1 MSILKVDDLTVN
13 YGALRALSSVSLEI
27 GTGEIHGL
35 IGPNGS
41 GKTTL
46 CNAIT
51 GFLRQKSG
59 VVVFNGRNISST
71 KAYNMAG
78 LGISRTFQDLQVFS
92 EMTGLENVMVGYHGR
107 SRSGVIG
114 GVFRPPRVVREDSEI
129 RDRAYE
135 ALESVRLA
143 HLANRPANRMSFGQQ
158 RMLELARALVSE
170 PLLVLLDEPAAGLS
184 PVMYERL
191 TEILDHLRARGKTS
205 ILLIEHVIRLV
216 MSISDRITVLDHGE
230 KIAEGTPEVVRRDPN
245 VIEAYLG
252 KAMKYVDT

>member
-1 MSILKVDDLTVN
+1 MSVLKIDDLTVN
-13 YGALRALSSVSLEI
+13 YGALTALSNVSLEI
-27 GTGEIHGL
+27 GNGEIHGL

-59 VVVFNGRNISST
+59 EVVFNGQKISSAR
-71 KAYNMAG
+71 AYNMAS

-92 EMTGLENVMVGYHGR
+92 EMTGLENVMVGYHGK

-114 GVFRPPRVVREDSEI
+114 GIFRPPRVVREDSEI

-158 RMLELARALVSE
+158 RMLELARALVSD
-170 PLLVLLDEPAAGLS
+170 PLLILLDEPAAGLS

-191 TEILDHLRARGKTS
+191 TEILGNLRSHGKTS

-230 KIAEGTPEVVRRDPN
+230 KIAEGTPEVVRKDPN

-252 KAMKYVDT
+252 KAMKYVDA

>member
-27 GTGEIHGL
+27 GASEIHGL

-59 VVVFNGRNISST
+59 EVVFNGRNISST

-158 RMLELARALVSE
+158 RMLELARALVSD

-191 TEILDHLRARGKTS
+191 TEILDNLRARGKTS

-230 KIAEGTPEVVRRDPN
+230 KIAEGTPDAVRRDPN

>member
-13 YGALRALSSVSLEI
+13 YGALTALSNVSLEI

-51 GFLRQKSG
+51 GFLHQKTG
-59 VVVFNGRNISST
+59 EVVFNGQNINST
-71 KAYNMAG
+71 KAYSMAG

-92 EMTGLENVMVGYHGR
+92 EMTGLENVMVGYHGK

-114 GVFRPPRVVREDSEI
+114 GVVRPPRVVREDSEI

-158 RMLELARALVSE
+158 RMLELARALVSD

-191 TEILDHLRARGKTS
+191 TEILENLRSRGKTS

-230 KIAEGTPEVVRRDPN
+230 KIAEGTPEVVRKDPN

-252 KAMKYVDT
+252 KAMKYVDS

>member
-59 VVVFNGRNISST
+59 EVVFNGRNISST

-129 RDRAYE
+129 RDKAYE

-191 TEILDHLRARGKTS
+191 TEILDNLRTRGKTS

>member
-13 YGALRALSSVSLEI
+13 YGALRALSGVSLEI
-27 GTGEIHGL
+27 GASEIHGL

-59 VVVFNGRNISST
+59 EVVFNGRNISST

-92 EMTGLENVMVGYHGR
+92 EMTGLENVMVGYHGK

-114 GVFRPPRVVREDSEI
+114 GVFRPPRVVQEDSEI

-158 RMLELARALVSE
+158 RMLELARALVSD

-191 TEILDHLRARGKTS
+191 TEILDNLRARGKTS

>member
-1 MSILKVDDLTVN
+1 MSILKVDELTVN
-13 YGALRALSSVSLEI
+13 YGALKALSNVSLEI
-27 GTGEIHGL
+27 GNGEIHGL

-51 GFLRQKSG
+51 GFLRQKTG
-59 VVVFNGRNISST
+59 KVVFNGQNISSIR
-71 KAYNMAG
+71 AYNMAT

-92 EMTGLENVMVGYHGR
+92 EMTGLENVMVGYHGK

-114 GVFRPPRVVREDSEI
+114 GVFRPPRVVREDTEI
-129 RDRAYE
+129 KDRAYE

-170 PLLVLLDEPAAGLS
+170 PLLILLDEPAAGLS

-191 TEILDHLRARGKTS
+191 TEILDNLRSRGKTS

-230 KIAEGTPEVVRRDPN
+230 KIAEGTPEVVRKDPN

-252 KAMKYVDT
+252 KAMKYVDA

>member
-13 YGALRALSSVSLEI
+13 YGALTALSSVSLEI
-27 GTGEIHGL
+27 GIGEIHGL

-51 GFLRQKSG
+51 GFLHQKTG
-59 VVVFNGRNISST
+59 EVVFNGQNIRST
-71 KAYNMAG
+71 KAYSMAG

-92 EMTGLENVMVGYHGR
+92 EMTGLENVMVGYHGK

-114 GVFRPPRVVREDSEI
+114 GVVRPPRVVREDSEI

-158 RMLELARALVSE
+158 RMLELARALVSD

-191 TEILDHLRARGKTS
+191 TEILDNLRSRGKTS

-252 KAMKYVDT
+252 KAMKYVDS

>member
-13 YGALRALSSVSLEI
+13 YGALTALSRVSLEI
-27 GTGEIHGL
+27 DNGEIHGL

-59 VVVFNGRNISST
+59 EVVFNGQNISST

-92 EMTGLENVMVGYHGR
+92 EMTGLENVMIGYHGK

-158 RMLELARALVSE
+158 RMLELARALVSD

-191 TEILDHLRARGKTS
+191 TEILGNLRSRGKTS

-230 KIAEGTPEVVRRDPN
+230 KIAEGTPEVVRKDPN

-252 KAMKYVDT
+252 KAMKYVDA

>member
-59 VVVFNGRNISST
+59 EVVFNGRNISST

-158 RMLELARALVSE
+158 RMLELARALVSN
-170 PLLVLLDEPAAGLS
+170 PLLILLDEPAAGLS

-191 TEILDHLRARGKTS
+191 TEILDNLRARGKTS

-230 KIAEGTPEVVRRDPN
+230 KIAEGTPEVVRKDPN

-252 KAMKYVDT
+252 KAMKYVDA

>member
-59 VVVFNGRNISST
+59 EVVFNGRNISST

-158 RMLELARALVSE
+158 RMLELARALVSD

-191 TEILDHLRARGKTS
+191 TEILDNLRARGKTS

-230 KIAEGTPEVVRRDPN
+230 KIAEGTPDAVRRDPN

>member
-1 MSILKVDDLTVN
+1 MLILKVDDLTVN

-59 VVVFNGRNISST
+59 EVVFNGRNISST
-71 KAYNMAG
+71 RAYSMAG

-92 EMTGLENVMVGYHGR
+92 EMTGLENVMVGYHGK

-158 RMLELARALVSE
+158 RMLELARALVSD

-191 TEILDHLRARGKTS
+191 TEILDNLRARGKTS

-230 KIAEGTPEVVRRDPN
+230 KIAEGTPEVVRGDPN

>member
-27 GTGEIHGL
+27 GAGEIHGL

-59 VVVFNGRNISST
+59 EVVFNGRNISST

-92 EMTGLENVMVGYHGR
+92 EMSGLENVMVGYHGR

-114 GVFRPPRVVREDSEI
+114 GVFRPPRVVRENSEI

-191 TEILDHLRARGKTS
+191 TEILDNLRSRGKTS

-230 KIAEGTPEVVRRDPN
+230 KIAEGTPDAVRKDPN

-252 KAMKYVDT
+252 KAMKYVDA

>member
-59 VVVFNGRNISST
+59 EVVFNGRNISST

-158 RMLELARALVSE
+158 RMLELARALVSD

-184 PVMYERL
+184 PVMYKRL
-191 TEILDHLRARGKTS
+191 TEILDNLRARGKTS